1 MIQAVRS
8 GHDPLRCDGC
18 VADQPLSAQPMN
30 PNVTLRGVWIE
41 NCGTGIKAIG
51 GYIVGDRVSV
61 IGCNIG
67 IDAVDARI
75 EISELDIRA

>member
-1 MIQAVRS
+1 
-8 GHDPLRCDGC
+8 
-18 VADQPLSAQPMN
+18 MN